1 MIDLLRRL
9 LSRGQPVLSDA
20 GPRDAKAIA
29 ALHAAGFRRGWSDGE
44 VEQLLFDPNVV
55 ADRVTIGRDL
65 AGFIMTRWAAD
76 EAEILSIAVDAGARG
91 RGLGGKLLQRNLQR
105 LVALGV
111 RAVFLEVGADNAPA
125 LALYDRLGFE
135 QVGQRERYY
144 GSGVALD
151 STALVLRR
159 ELG

>member
-1 MIDLLRRL
+1 MIGLISRLFSRRA
-9 LSRGQPVLSDA
+9 PVLSDA

-29 ALHAAGFRRGWSDGE
+29 ALHAASFRRGWSDGE

-55 ADRVTIGRDL
+55 ADRVTIGRAL
-65 AGFIMTRWAAD
+65 VGFILTRWAAD
-76 EAEILSIAVDAGARG
+76 EAEILSIAVDAAARG

-111 RAVFLEVGADNAPA
+111 RAVFLEVGADNAAA
-125 LALYDRLGFE
+125 LALYQRMGFE
-135 QVGQRERYY
+135 QVGKRERYY
-144 GSGVALD
+144 GTDAAPD